1 MANPGLLTALGSLGA
16 GLSTYGRVQKE
27 REALNRALEERD
39 YERARLG
46 RMESIAAADRQRAI
60 DLQNQA
66 TERQKNRDILDAI
79 LGGLRP
85 AGAAGLSIGGQQF
98 QLPEVLTENERINQ
112 RKSLFKTAFPQ
123 LNDAQADLLARGALR
138 PGEVIVDPGTVPPPR
153 RTPTFGNPPANSP
166 RTMFSQLFGA
176 GLNTTGGGLPR

>member
-85 AGAAGLSIGGQQF
+85 AGASGLSIGGQQF

-112 RKSLFKTAFPQ
+112 NKSLIKTAYPK
-123 LNDAQADLLARGALR
+123 LNDAQAELVARQIFK
-138 PGEVIVDPGTVPPPR
+138 PGDVIVDPGTASGT
-153 RTPTFGNPPANSP
+153 RTTTFGNPPANSP
-166 RTMFSQLFGA
+166 RTMFSQIFGA